1 MTQTAG
7 TAGNLSGNRVLKEL
21 AEFQPHLLFLV
32 CVVRFS
38 FLSVRL
44 GMSVSIGTCVRLLIS
59 ASSILTV
66 WNLTALLSI
75 ARQLVTDKWSQF
87 VFI

>member
-21 AEFQPHLLFLV
+21 TARIFLA

-38 FLSVRL
+38 FLSVQL

-66 WNLTALLSI
+66 WNLTALCQSLDS
-75 ARQLVTDKWSQF
+75 W
-87 VFI
+87 